1 MTSLAVLLVVVVSV
15 SDIAAVP
22 TTANAVIGFHWK
34 TGEWGECQIAKG
46 ACNTYTSIPVYG
58 HKKRSVW
65 LELAV
70 KDSWSNI
77 LDWKSLK
84 KFQGSLKFLEVSA
97 VSRKLY
103 LITFHLAK
111 KIRIPKNLVNFQLN
125 SISHY
130 FSPTNF
136 FKHSA

>member
-77 LDWKSLK
+77 LDWKSFK
-84 KFQGSLKFLEVSA
+84 KFQEISA

-111 KIRIPKNLVNFQLN
+111 KIRIP
-125 SISHY
+125 
-130 FSPTNF
+130 
-136 FKHSA
+136 

>member
-84 KFQGSLKFLEVSA
+84 KFQGSLKFLEISA

-103 LITFHLAK
+103 LFNY
-111 KIRIPKNLVNFQLN
+111 IPFSQKNKN
-125 SISHY
+125 SLKFGKFSTQFYISLF
-130 FSPTNF
+130 FSY
-136 FKHSA
+136 

>member
-77 LDWKSLK
+77 LDWKSFK
-84 KFQGSLKFLEVSA
+84 KFQEISA

-103 LITFHLAK
+103 LFNY
-111 KIRIPKNLVNFQLN
+111 IPFSQKNKN
-125 SISHY
+125 SLKFGKFSTQFYISLF
-130 FSPTNF
+130 FSY
-136 FKHSA
+136 